1 MMINDISISPQIET
15 IITVES
21 SNSLARVERVET
33 GAWTRVSEVVTY
45 ADDLIQMS
53 KCPLQLLTLI
63 GAEAKEYGV
72 VDPFESREFS
82 IRPVLSRCSWFLN
95 LYSIKVTYLTF
106 DLRLKSMNFVLQIL
120 ISPAWSLHLLF
131 FYLPV

>member
-53 KCPLQLLTLI
+53 KCPL
-63 GAEAKEYGV
+63 
-72 VDPFESREFS
+72 
-82 IRPVLSRCSWFLN
+82 
-95 LYSIKVTYLTF
+95 
-106 DLRLKSMNFVLQIL
+106 
-120 ISPAWSLHLLF
+120 
-131 FYLPV
+131 